1 MLHALMD
8 ELNKRIRMSK
18 TSKDQR
24 KKSVKIRRR
33 EQVRWLSTI
42 TSILVLVIAV
52 WLFWESSSENHD
64 LSLIGQGTNVVVQ
77 IHDPGWGSCREL
89 KRVGNSLEP
98 EFKDR
103 VTFLVANLATQ
114 EGRIFAEMNNSD
126 KVTLLFF
133 KPDGSRIH
141 KLTGVQDAD
150 FLRKVFTRVFKLG
163 G

>member
-1 MLHALMD
+1 ME

-77 IHDPGWGSCREL
+77 IHDPG
-89 KRVGNSLEP
+89 
-98 EFKDR
+98 
-103 VTFLVANLATQ
+103 
-114 EGRIFAEMNNSD
+114 
-126 KVTLLFF
+126 
-133 KPDGSRIH
+133 
-141 KLTGVQDAD
+141 
-150 FLRKVFTRVFKLG
+150 
-163 G
+163 

>member
-1 MLHALMD
+1 MD
-8 ELNKRIRMSK
+8 ELKKRIRMSK

-77 IHDPGWGSCREL
+77 VHDPG
-89 KRVGNSLEP
+89 
-98 EFKDR
+98 
-103 VTFLVANLATQ
+103 
-114 EGRIFAEMNNSD
+114 
-126 KVTLLFF
+126 
-133 KPDGSRIH
+133 
-141 KLTGVQDAD
+141 
-150 FLRKVFTRVFKLG
+150 
-163 G
+163 

>member
-77 IHDPGWGSCREL
+77 VHDPG
-89 KRVGNSLEP
+89 
-98 EFKDR
+98 
-103 VTFLVANLATQ
+103 
-114 EGRIFAEMNNSD
+114 
-126 KVTLLFF
+126 
-133 KPDGSRIH
+133 
-141 KLTGVQDAD
+141 
-150 FLRKVFTRVFKLG
+150 
-163 G
+163 

>member
-52 WLFWESSSENHD
+52 WLFWKSSSENHD

-77 IHDPGWGSCREL
+77 IHDPG
-89 KRVGNSLEP
+89 
-98 EFKDR
+98 
-103 VTFLVANLATQ
+103 
-114 EGRIFAEMNNSD
+114 
-126 KVTLLFF
+126 
-133 KPDGSRIH
+133 
-141 KLTGVQDAD
+141 
-150 FLRKVFTRVFKLG
+150 
-163 G
+163 

>member
-1 MLHALMD
+1 
-8 ELNKRIRMSK
+8 MSK

-77 IHDPGWGSCREL
+77 VHDPG
-89 KRVGNSLEP
+89 
-98 EFKDR
+98 
-103 VTFLVANLATQ
+103 
-114 EGRIFAEMNNSD
+114 
-126 KVTLLFF
+126 
-133 KPDGSRIH
+133 
-141 KLTGVQDAD
+141 
-150 FLRKVFTRVFKLG
+150 
-163 G
+163 

>member
-1 MLHALMD
+1 MD

-24 KKSVKIRRR
+24 KKSLKIRRR

-77 IHDPGWGSCREL
+77 VHDPG
-89 KRVGNSLEP
+89 
-98 EFKDR
+98 
-103 VTFLVANLATQ
+103 
-114 EGRIFAEMNNSD
+114 
-126 KVTLLFF
+126 
-133 KPDGSRIH
+133 
-141 KLTGVQDAD
+141 
-150 FLRKVFTRVFKLG
+150 
-163 G
+163 

>member
-1 MLHALMD
+1 MD

-33 EQVRWLSTI
+33 EQVRWLTTI

-77 IHDPGWGSCREL
+77 IHDPG
-89 KRVGNSLEP
+89 
-98 EFKDR
+98 
-103 VTFLVANLATQ
+103 
-114 EGRIFAEMNNSD
+114 
-126 KVTLLFF
+126 
-133 KPDGSRIH
+133 
-141 KLTGVQDAD
+141 
-150 FLRKVFTRVFKLG
+150 
-163 G
+163 

>member
-1 MLHALMD
+1 MFFSKGRFKGEPQGEDLNHEMLHALMD
-8 ELNKRIRMSK
+8 VLNKRIRMSK

-77 IHDPGWGSCREL
+77 IHDPG
-89 KRVGNSLEP
+89 
-98 EFKDR
+98 
-103 VTFLVANLATQ
+103 
-114 EGRIFAEMNNSD
+114 
-126 KVTLLFF
+126 
-133 KPDGSRIH
+133 
-141 KLTGVQDAD
+141 
-150 FLRKVFTRVFKLG
+150 
-163 G
+163 

>member
-1 MLHALMD
+1 MN
-8 ELNKRIRMSK
+8 ELKKRIRMSK

-77 IHDPGWGSCREL
+77 IHDPG
-89 KRVGNSLEP
+89 
-98 EFKDR
+98 
-103 VTFLVANLATQ
+103 
-114 EGRIFAEMNNSD
+114 
-126 KVTLLFF
+126 
-133 KPDGSRIH
+133 
-141 KLTGVQDAD
+141 
-150 FLRKVFTRVFKLG
+150 
-163 G
+163 

>member
-77 IHDPGWGSCREL
+77 IHDPG
-89 KRVGNSLEP
+89 
-98 EFKDR
+98 
-103 VTFLVANLATQ
+103 
-114 EGRIFAEMNNSD
+114 
-126 KVTLLFF
+126 
-133 KPDGSRIH
+133 
-141 KLTGVQDAD
+141 
-150 FLRKVFTRVFKLG
+150 
-163 G
+163 

>member
-1 MLHALMD
+1 MD

-77 IHDPGWGSCREL
+77 VHDPG
-89 KRVGNSLEP
+89 
-98 EFKDR
+98 
-103 VTFLVANLATQ
+103 
-114 EGRIFAEMNNSD
+114 
-126 KVTLLFF
+126 
-133 KPDGSRIH
+133 
-141 KLTGVQDAD
+141 
-150 FLRKVFTRVFKLG
+150 
-163 G
+163 

>member
-1 MLHALMD
+1 
-8 ELNKRIRMSK
+8 MSK

-77 IHDPGWGSCREL
+77 IHDPG
-89 KRVGNSLEP
+89 
-98 EFKDR
+98 
-103 VTFLVANLATQ
+103 
-114 EGRIFAEMNNSD
+114 
-126 KVTLLFF
+126 
-133 KPDGSRIH
+133 
-141 KLTGVQDAD
+141 
-150 FLRKVFTRVFKLG
+150 
-163 G
+163 

>member
-1 MLHALMD
+1 MD

-77 IHDPGWGSCREL
+77 IHDPG
-89 KRVGNSLEP
+89 
-98 EFKDR
+98 
-103 VTFLVANLATQ
+103 
-114 EGRIFAEMNNSD
+114 
-126 KVTLLFF
+126 
-133 KPDGSRIH
+133 
-141 KLTGVQDAD
+141 
-150 FLRKVFTRVFKLG
+150 
-163 G
+163 

>member
-1 MLHALMD
+1 MNHEMLHALMD

-77 IHDPGWGSCREL
+77 IHDPG
-89 KRVGNSLEP
+89 
-98 EFKDR
+98 
-103 VTFLVANLATQ
+103 
-114 EGRIFAEMNNSD
+114 
-126 KVTLLFF
+126 
-133 KPDGSRIH
+133 
-141 KLTGVQDAD
+141 
-150 FLRKVFTRVFKLG
+150 
-163 G
+163 